1 MIIDL
6 IKGKNFRISQVN
18 ESGVTVEVSSGSGL
32 STTTIS
38 GESQATT
45 PLYSACDEAIPLYNG
60 KILKRIRDR
69 VFIEENEN

>member
-1 MIIDL
+1 MIVDL

-18 ESGVTVEVSSGSGL
+18 ESEVTVEVSSGSGL
-32 STTTIS
+32 SSTTIS